1 MKTAHRQEQTEK
13 HSPITPSYTR
23 AALSPFLSLPSKI
36 DCEMSTSNPGDC
48 EKLLQKLSRPVAIKN
63 HWQINDES
71 LQREKKIY
79 SLSPSW
85 CSPNIHTAAYK
96 HKLRKSNN
104 QRANINILS
113 VFLKI
118 NGGYLD
124 DSDKE
129 DDDDE
134 EEDDDEIFYRPQ
146 NNPNLPP

>member
-63 HWQINDES
+63 HWQINDE
-71 LQREKKIY
+71 
-79 SLSPSW
+79 
-85 CSPNIHTAAYK
+85 TYK